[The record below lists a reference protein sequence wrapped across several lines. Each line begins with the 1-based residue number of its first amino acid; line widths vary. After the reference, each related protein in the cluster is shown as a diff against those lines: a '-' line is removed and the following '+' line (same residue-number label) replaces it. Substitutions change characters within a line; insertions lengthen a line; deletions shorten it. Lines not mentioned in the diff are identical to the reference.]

1 MSISIL
7 VPDSLHINKRN
18 FSSFFSWIEK
28 NKINIHFENNN
39 KDWIS
44 LYGVYDS
51 KLDILYEKIDLLT
64 KIEEEELFAFCVYD
78 LNIFN
83 ICRAELLSLVA
94 TRPEWYNEDYP
105 NNLRE
110 IYKKLYTNNR
120 SELLQNMAAAWY
132 WVDFWKKRLSELK
145 QFSHCCVFSGGLI
158 YQKSLIELLKYT
170 PTKVMVME
178 SLFTGN
184 EYYCEERYSSIA
196 NNSDIK
202 HLAIFN
208 SYKKTFSSKSEYD
221 KERMKAINKFLLM
234 KNKNVQQPTD
244 SEILVFKQQ
253 KPIITIIGQVI
264 NDFSVLEYKGRGLST
279 IKIYKELIS
288 KLSENGFNVVLKTH
302 PWEEKKNNIRT
313 SLTKNIIEEFLKNL
327 TENQQECIKIV
338 DHYSIKKLF
347 KQSDFIIS
355 LNSQGL
361 LEAAFDGIKPIQLG
375 NAFYGK
381 KGFTY
386 DYDFLDI
393 DQLVNDLVVNKLTPT
408 LSLEEFDLF
417 EEFITILL
425 QKHAVSIHASGV
437 SVLSRKFNL
446 PTIIPLVE
454 NVPKEKSKTTLPTQ
468 KDVVKKEN
476 TTIVNMVE
484 LPKVVLQSD
493 KNRKY
498 QKFRNNPRQ
507 FFADSRNPVIRS
519 LMYFFPYK

>member
-1 MSISIL
+1 
-7 VPDSLHINKRN
+7 
-18 FSSFFSWIEK
+18 
-28 NKINIHFENNN
+28 
-39 KDWIS
+39 
-44 LYGVYDS
+44 
-51 KLDILYEKIDLLT
+51 
-64 KIEEEELFAFCVYD
+64 
-78 LNIFN
+78 
-83 ICRAELLSLVA
+83 
-94 TRPEWYNEDYP
+94 
-105 NNLRE
+105 
-110 IYKKLYTNNR
+110 
-120 SELLQNMAAAWY
+120 
-132 WVDFWKKRLSELK
+132 
-145 QFSHCCVFSGGLI
+145 
-158 YQKSLIELLKYT
+158 
-170 PTKVMVME
+170 
-178 SLFTGN
+178 
-184 EYYCEERYSSIA
+184 
-196 NNSDIK
+196 
-202 HLAIFN
+202 
-208 SYKKTFSSKSEYD
+208 
-221 KERMKAINKFLLM
+221 
-234 KNKNVQQPTD
+234 
-244 SEILVFKQQ
+244 
-253 KPIITIIGQVI
+253 
-264 NDFSVLEYKGRGLST
+264 
-279 IKIYKELIS
+279 
-288 KLSENGFNVVLKTH
+288 
-302 PWEEKKNNIRT
+302 
-313 SLTKNIIEEFLKNL
+313 
-327 TENQQECIKIV
+327 NQQECIKIV

-484 LPKVVLQSD
+484 LPKVVPQSD